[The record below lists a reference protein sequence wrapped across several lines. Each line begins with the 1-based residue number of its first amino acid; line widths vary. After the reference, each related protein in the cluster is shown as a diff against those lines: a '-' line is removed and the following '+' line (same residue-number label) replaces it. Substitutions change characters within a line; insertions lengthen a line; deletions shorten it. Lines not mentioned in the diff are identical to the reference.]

1 MYSMISYDHWSYF
14 FITWSMVI
22 MHKMLVF
29 IDHVFWPLSYH
40 IMHIFVFE
48 HMRLQFWT
56 EIGVD
61 AQFITSEFVFVFVFI
76 FVFVFE
82 HIRLQFWTDIR
93 SYAQFITFEYRLRTY
108 LEWPGL
114 IAKKQDDETIMTWG
128 CYIRI
133 FWGSHGEI
141 CVIWYF
147 HGLLPFCFVDK
158 GFIKRSLR
166 TILVPL
172 KFALKHIFR
181 SLSSPNPLFP

>member
-61 AQFITSEFVFVFVFI
+61 AQFITSEFVFVFVF
-76 FVFVFE
+76 E

-114 IAKKQDDETIMTWG
+114 IAKKAGWWDDYDMRMLYKNILRITWWDL
-128 CYIRI
+128 C
-133 FWGSHGEI
+133 
-141 CVIWYF
+141 
-147 HGLLPFCFVDK
+147 D
-158 GFIKRSLR
+158 
-166 TILVPL
+166 LV
-172 KFALKHIFR
+172 F
-181 SLSSPNPLFP
+181 SLSFTI